1 MFNISDTRKDIAI
14 KITKN
19 EYGLNPLE
27 IKRFTNGYC
36 HSVYYVKIENNEFV
50 IRITGKEEK
59 EYYLG
64 SIKWLTELDS
74 LGIPAPKLLKY
85 GKYDDILFSII
96 THIKGKDLGEVYQS
110 LNDNQKKDI
119 VKELSI
125 IQNKIKNIESMGLYG
140 YPYSENNQSF
150 VTWIDYL
157 KSLIKRSNDRIK
169 QNGIFNIEICNK
181 VIEILNAQKEYFD
194 EIKPIAFLDDITTKN
209 VLVNEDTFSGIVD
222 IDEICFGDSLL
233 VIGLTNMALISMG
246 MDTNYIEY
254 WLEEI
259 NANTEQRK
267 VVLFYTLL
275 FCLDFMGEQGMR
287 FNNKKIVDYDQ
298 NIVDKLNCTYNDLVI
313 KLKI

>member
-1 MFNISDTRKDIAI
+1 MFNELDTRKDIAI
-14 KITKN
+14 KIIKN

-36 HSVYYVKIENNEFV
+36 HSVYYVKVENNEFV

-59 EYYLG
+59 EYYIG
-64 SIKWLTELDS
+64 SIKWLAELNS
-74 LGIPAPKLLKY
+74 LGIPVPKLLKY
-85 GKYDDILFSII
+85 GQYDDIFFTVI
-96 THIKGKDLGEVYQS
+96 THIKGKDLGEIYQS
-110 LNDNQKKDI
+110 LNDYQKKNI
-119 VKELSI
+119 VKELSN
-125 IQNKIKNIESMGLYG
+125 IQNKISKINSMGLYG
-140 YPYSENNQSF
+140 YPYSENNKLF

-157 KSLIKRSNDRIK
+157 KSLIKRSIDRII
-169 QNGIFNIEICNK
+169 QNGIFNVEIGK
-181 VIEILNAQKEYFD
+181 SVIKILNSHKEYF
-194 EIKPIAFLDDITTKN
+194 ENIKPIAFLDDITTKN
-209 VLVNEDTFSGIVD
+209 VLVNEGTFSGIVD

-233 VIGLTNMALISMG
+233 VIGLTNIALISMG

-287 FNNKKIVDYDQ
+287 FNNEKIVEYDQ
-298 NIVDKLNCTYNDLVI
+298 SIVDKLNCIFNELII
-313 KLKI
+313 KLKM